1 MTTTSSTII
10 TLTLEEISPS
20 TIRGCVN
27 ISKELSLLENIRI
40 TFNGYYIRKLH
51 NNRAFDQKRKF
62 INKSISVVN
71 RVNTAT
77 ATTTT
82 TAFPFEI
89 GFSSPLPPS
98 IKSVIDGRGEFG
110 VEYFIRADIMEEEV
124 FDRLVIRVKGD
135 LLSIVIPPMPATLSA
150 TMQEEMI
157 ESIVKERNTW
167 CCCPFL
173 NKNNTIKMT
182 LTINRR
188 AIEQDIKGYIH
199 ISNTQKKRI
208 SSITITLIQLI
219 QTSIP
224 LRKLTIKTKLA
235 YVRFYGLRSMEE
247 DGAPFTLQLP
257 PPSTSTTTINDLFE
271 IQHYVEVRIY
281 GDDDCINIMI
291 DGEKE
296 ITTRTA
302 FFEKIKIY

>member
-1 MTTTSSTII
+1 MTSSTII

-27 ISKELSLLENIRI
+27 ISNDLSLLEKIRI
-40 TFNGYYIRKLH
+40 TFNGFYIRKLH
-51 NNRAFDQKRKF
+51 NNRALDQKRKF
-62 INKSISVVN
+62 VHKSFFVVN
-71 RVNTAT
+71 NGNSAT
-77 ATTTT
+77 ASTTT
-82 TAFPFEI
+82 TATIFSFEI

-98 IKSVIDGRGEFG
+98 IKSIIDGRGEFG

-124 FDRLVIRVKGD
+124 FDRLVMRVKGD
-135 LLSIVIPPMPATLSA
+135 LLSITIPPMPATLS
-150 TMQEEMI
+150 TKQEEMI
-157 ESIVKERNTW
+157 ESAVKERNTW

-182 LTINRR
+182 LTVNRR
-188 AIEQDIKGYIH
+188 GIQEDIKGYIH

-219 QTSIP
+219 RTSIP

-235 YVRFYGLRSMEE
+235 SVRFYGLRSMEE

-257 PPSTSTTTINDLFE
+257 PPSTSTTSMNDLFE
-271 IQHYVEVRIY
+271 IQNYLEVRIY
-281 GDDDCINIMI
+281 GDDCILI
-291 DGEKE
+291 DGEEE